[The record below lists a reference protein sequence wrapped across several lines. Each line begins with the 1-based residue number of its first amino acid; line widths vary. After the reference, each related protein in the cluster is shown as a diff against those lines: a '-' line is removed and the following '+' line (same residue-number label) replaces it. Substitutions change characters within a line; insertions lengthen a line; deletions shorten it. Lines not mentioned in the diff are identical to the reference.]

1 MLSFFYYL
9 IGKTNSYDSVSGMMV
24 GLLMSFICIVITLV
38 VYAVYLNDAS
48 LNDTPAQKTRR
59 LHIILMTGFAVS
71 IILGF
76 FIGGSINRY
85 HFCMNNKDLCILES
99 SFSPL

>member
-1 MLSFFYYL
+1 M
-9 IGKTNSYDSVSGMMV
+9 GKTKTYDSVSGMLV
-24 GLLMSFICIVITLV
+24 GLLISFICVVITLV

-48 LNDTPAQKTRR
+48 LNDKPEEKTRR
-59 LHIILMTGFAVS
+59 LHILLISGFS
-71 IILGF
+71 ISLILGF

-85 HFCMNNKDLCILES
+85 HFCMSNKDLCILEN

>member
-9 IGKTNSYDSVSGMMV
+9 IGKTKSYDSVSGMLV
-24 GLLMSFICIVITLV
+24 GLLISFICIVITLV
-38 VYAVYLNDAS
+38 VYAVYLNDAK
-48 LNDTPAQKTRR
+48 LNDSPAAKTRR
-59 LHIILMTGFAVS
+59 LHIILISGFS
-71 IILGF
+71 ISLILGF

-85 HFCMNNKDLCILES
+85 HFCMNNKDLCILEN

>member
-9 IGKTNSYDSVSGMMV
+9 IGQTKSYDSMSGMTI
-24 GLLMSFICIVITLV
+24 GLLFSFICIVITLV
-38 VYAVYLNDAS
+38 VYAVYLNDAN
-48 LNDTPAQKTRR
+48 LNDTPDQKTRR
-59 LHIILMTGFAVS
+59 LHIILISGFTIS
-71 IILGF
+71 IVLGF

-85 HFCMNNKDLCILES
+85 HFCMSNKDLCILEN